1 MVGNF
6 LLDLGAAVDATVLV
20 IAGVGIARPSFEFE
34 IKVWR
39 KDEII
44 SVCEAGSDEPA
55 LVTMFR

>member
-6 LLDLGAAVDATVLV
+6 LLNPCTAVDTAVLV
-20 IAGVGIARPSFEFE
+20 IAGVGIARPCLEFE

-44 SVCEAGSDEPA
+44 SVCEAGSDEPS